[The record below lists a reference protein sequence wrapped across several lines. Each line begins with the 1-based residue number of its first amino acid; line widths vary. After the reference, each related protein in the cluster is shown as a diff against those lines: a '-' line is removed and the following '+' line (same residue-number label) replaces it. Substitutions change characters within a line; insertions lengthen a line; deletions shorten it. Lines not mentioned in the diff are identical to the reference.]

1 MFLVDTNI
9 FLEIFLEQTKEE
21 NCRDF
26 LNNYI
31 GKLNIT
37 DFSLHSIGIILF
49 KYNKEDIFQKF
60 IEDIVPNVKLLSL
73 PMEKYIEV
81 INVKK
86 KFRFRF

>member
-31 GKLNIT
+31 WKT
-37 DFSLHSIGIILF
+37 
-49 KYNKEDIFQKF
+49 
-60 IEDIVPNVKLLSL
+60 
-73 PMEKYIEV
+73 
-81 INVKK
+81 
-86 KFRFRF
+86 